1 MSDLA
6 AHDVIMS
13 QADAIK
19 RGALTMWTIY
29 DSPSDH
35 PEGFIA
41 RRFEIDG
48 EIRPTDDVI
57 VGELEDIRSIF
68 CKSGLMKLSRQDGD
82 QRQVVE
88 SWV

>member
-1 MSDLA
+1 MSDAA

-19 RGALTMWTIY
+19 RGALTIWTIY

-35 PEGFIA
+35 PGGFIA
-41 RRFEIDG
+41 RRFEIAG
-48 EIRPTDDVI
+48 EVVPTGDVMT
-57 VGELEDIRSIF
+57 GELEDLRSIF
-68 CKSGLMKLSRQDGD
+68 WKAGLMKLSRQDGD
-82 QRQVVE
+82 ERPIVE